1 VPTAAFISF
10 RLGRSDGVSAVAAS
24 WMRCFRTLGFE
35 VTTVAGDGTADVLIP
50 GLALDAHDP
59 PPVADVAQ
67 ALAGVDL
74 VVVENLLTVPL
85 HLGASDV
92 VAQVLAERPAVLHH
106 HDPPWQR
113 EHFAHITRLPAH
125 DPAWAHVVINDLT
138 HRQFAERGFTSVTI
152 HNGFDV
158 TQPLGDRAAAR
169 RRLGAGD
176 DEVLVLHPVRAIER
190 KNVPAALAVATEL
203 RGTYWLPGAAEEG
216 YDEVLACLLSCAEV
230 PVRRDPPPGSMADA
244 YAACDV
250 VVFPSTW
257 EGFGN
262 PPVEA
267 AVHRRPA
274 VVGDYPVARE
284 LRRYGFRWFGTGDTD
299 AVRRFLRDPDARL
312 LDHNQTI
319 VARHFSE
326 AHVVGRLDALLRS
339 RGWLP

>member
-10 RLGRSDGVSAVAAS
+10 RLGRSDGVSVVAAT
-24 WMRCFRTLGFE
+24 WMRCLRTLGFE
-35 VTTVAGDGTADVLIP
+35 ITTVAGDGTADILIA
-50 GLALDAHDP
+50 GLALDAHEP
-59 PPVADVAQ
+59 PPVADVAA
-67 ALAGVDL
+67 ALAGADL
-74 VVVENLLTVPL
+74 VVVENLLTIPL
-85 HLGASDV
+85 HLDASEV
-92 VAQVLAERPAVLHH
+92 VAQVLAGRPAVLHH

-113 EHFAHITRLPAH
+113 ERFAHITRLPAT

-138 HRQFAERGFTSVTI
+138 RRQFADRGMEAVTV

-158 TQPLGDRAAAR
+158 AQALGDRATAR

-176 DEVLVLHPVRAIER
+176 DELLVLHPVRAIER
-190 KNVPAALAVATEL
+190 KNVPAALAIAADL
-203 RGTYWLPGAAEEG
+203 GGTYWLPGAAEEG
-216 YDEVLACLLSCAEV
+216 YDDVLACLLSRAEI

-267 AVHRRPA
+267 AIHLRPA

-284 LRRYGFRWFGTGDTD
+284 LRRYGFRWFGTGDTE
-299 AVRRFLRDPDARL
+299 AVRRFVHEPDTRL
-312 LDHNQTI
+312 LDHNRAI

-326 AHVVGRLDALLRS
+326 ETVVRRLAELLGS

>member
-1 VPTAAFISF
+1 
-10 RLGRSDGVSAVAAS
+10 
-24 WMRCFRTLGFE
+24 M
-35 VTTVAGDGTADVLIP
+35 
-50 GLALDAHDP
+50 
-59 PPVADVAQ
+59 
-67 ALAGVDL
+67 
-74 VVVENLLTVPL
+74 
-85 HLGASDV
+85 GASDV
-92 VAQVLAERPAVLHH
+92 VAGVLAGRPAVLHH

-113 EHFAHITRLPAH
+113 ERFAHITRLPAH

-138 HRQFAERGFTSVTI
+138 RRQFADRGMEAVTV

-158 TQPLGDRAAAR
+158 AQALGDRATAR

-176 DEVLVLHPVRAIER
+176 DELLVLHPVRAIER
-190 KNVPAALAVATEL
+190 KNVPAALAIAADL
-203 RGTYWLPGAAEEG
+203 GGTYWLPGAAEEG
-216 YDEVLACLLSCAEV
+216 YDDVLACLLSRAEI

-267 AVHRRPA
+267 AIHLRPA

-284 LRRYGFRWFGTGDTD
+284 LRRYGFRWFGTGETE
-299 AVRRFLRDPDARL
+299 AVRRFVHDPDTRL
-312 LDHNQTI
+312 LDHNRAI

-326 AHVVGRLDALLRS
+326 ETVVRRLAELLGS